1 MGDPILTPI
10 FILDKIVLL
19 PKEVIC
25 HVERVNRGVLH
36 LVMTL
41 LRTEYLSDGD

>member
-1 MGDPILTPI
+1 MGDPILASI

-25 HVERVNRGVLH
+25 HVERVSREVLQ

-41 LRTEYLSDGD
+41 HRTEYLSDDD